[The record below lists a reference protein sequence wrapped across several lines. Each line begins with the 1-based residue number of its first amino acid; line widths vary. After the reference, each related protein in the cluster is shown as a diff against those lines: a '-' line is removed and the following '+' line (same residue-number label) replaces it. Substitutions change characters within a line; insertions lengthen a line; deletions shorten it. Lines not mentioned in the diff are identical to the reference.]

1 MRKLED
7 GRLRFSP
14 TDLVNH
20 LSCRHL
26 TGLNWEH
33 AHRRREKPRFKDEA
47 AELVAKHGEAHE
59 QRYLEQLRANGHDV
73 TVIDSDAG
81 ITEAAAHQTAAA
93 MRAGAEVIYQA
104 AFLHDDWGGFA
115 DFLFRR
121 DDLPS
126 DLGTFSYEVFDTK
139 LSRTAKPTA
148 LVQLAEYS
156 AHVTRIQGV
165 APEQVHLVLGDD
177 SLETFRLASIAP
189 YHRMVRRQFLKDAGE
204 QMLAVY
210 PDPVEHCARCDW
222 SSVCR
227 KRRRDDDH
235 LTLVADLGRTQAN
248 KLETVGLATMT
259 ELANA
264 GPSIRPAKMD
274 SFDRLQAQARLQVA
288 AGEDG
293 AHHELLQPNGPNE
306 TAIGFARL
314 PEPSTSDLFF
324 DIESDPFLQVGGV
337 EYLFG
342 VTDVT
347 DEFAPVWAK
356 DPADEKQAFE
366 ETIDRFIAALD
377 ADPAMHVYHFGI
389 YEPVAF
395 KRLAARHGT
404 RQNELDR
411 LLRGETFVDLHRIT
425 KQAVRASV
433 SSYSIK
439 KLERFYWPHRTAEV
453 SSGIESAVEYEKW
466 LVSRERSHLDA
477 IARYNRED
485 CESTRALR
493 NWLEERRTEAEAKF
507 GAIKRPERKDGL
519 LDSVSTQARTAQ
531 DDLRDRLLSTVPE
544 SRDERD
550 DEQQAVWLLAQLLQW
565 HQREE
570 RTDWW
575 DHFNR
580 LEMSMPELIED
591 GTALGGLVLVGNG
604 RPEKRSTVFDY
615 AYPLGQDTK
624 LKAPATVLD
633 PQRKTVMAGG
643 GQPQAASAGEIF
655 ALDHAA
661 GTVSIKRGP
670 KLDGDP
676 HPQAIVPKATVPAG
690 TLKKSIQ
697 RLVATADISGA
708 AEVMREFPALWSLLA
723 RRPAGGIELDL
734 EPMAAAERACF
745 RAQSLDSEYLAIQGP
760 PGTGK
765 TWTAAKIVCDLVQQ
779 GQRVGVAA
787 HSHAVIGN
795 LMDGVHREAQQRRM
809 SIRLARRVRKTDP
822 TNPNFT
828 NFTDNKKLDAALED
842 GAFDVVG
849 ATTFYF
855 SSEPVK
861 GQFATLVIDEAGQM
875 SLANAVAAAPA
886 ARNLILVG
894 DPQQLDQPARAIHPE
909 GADGSALG
917 HLLGEQS
924 TITPDQGVFLPET
937 RRMHPAITGF
947 ISEQFYESRLGSFA
961 DTAKQKLEPA
971 GVGLRFEAVDHDGNK
986 SSSPEEVE
994 RVEKLTRELLGQTWT
1009 DEAGA
1014 TRPIAPEDIL
1024 IVAPFNAQ
1032 VAALRQRLD
1041 GFRVGTVDLFQGQ
1054 EAPVVIYSMTSSDAA
1069 LAPRGMDF
1077 LYSANRLNVA
1087 VSRAQGLAI
1096 VVANPRLLMPK
1107 CSKPDQVHLVSALC
1121 RFVEIAKESQ
1131 RD

>member
-1 MRKLED
+1 MRKFED
-7 GRLRFSP
+7 GRIRFSP

-73 TVIDSDAG
+73 TVIDTDAG

-104 AFLHDDWGGFA
+104 AFLHDGWGGFA

-156 AHVTRIQGV
+156 VHVTRIQGV

-204 QMLAVY
+204 QMLAIY

-235 LTLVADLGRTQAN
+235 LTLVADLGRTQAD
-248 KLETVGLATMT
+248 KLETVGLTTMT

-264 GPSIRPAKMD
+264 GPSTRPSKMD

-314 PEPSTSDLFF
+314 PEPSTNDLFF

-356 DPADEKQAFE
+356 DPADERQAFE

-519 LDSVSTQARTAQ
+519 LDSGSTQARTAQ

-591 GTALGGLVLVGNG
+591 GTALGGLVRLDDG
-604 RPEKRSTVFDY
+604 RAEKNSQVFQYSYSD
-615 AYPLGQDTK
+615 GQDTK
-624 LKAPATVLD
+624 LKVGDKVND
-633 PQRKTVMAGG
+633 PQQLGEYT
-643 GQPQAASAGEIF
+643 GEIF
-655 ALDHAA
+655 DIDFPA
-661 GTVSIKRGP
+661 GIVSLKRGP
-670 KLDGDP
+670 SLSSSP
-676 HPQAIVPKATVPAG
+676 HPQALIPDATVRAG
-690 TLKKSIQ
+690 AMKESIEELASAAQ
-697 RLVATADISGA
+697 RTGFEMLS
-708 AEVMREFPALWSLLA
+708 RKYPALCSLLA
-723 RRPAGGIELDL
+723 RRSAGGESRRHDMTAAQDGRARALDL
-734 EPMAAAERACF
+734 DGDF
-745 RAQSLDSEYLAIQGP
+745 LAIQGP
-760 PGTGK
+760 PGAGK
-765 TWTAAKIVCDLVQQ
+765 TWTAANIVCDLVQA
-779 GQRVGVAA
+779 GRHVGVTA
-787 HSHAVIGN
+787 HSHAVIEN
-795 LMDGVHREAQQRRM
+795 LLDGVNNEAKRRGM
-809 SIRLARRVRKTDP
+809 KINLGRKVGSKNSAIPDLD
-822 TNPNFT
+822 NFT
-828 NFTDNKKLDAALED
+828 ANNKADEAVLGREI
-842 GAFDVVG
+842 DVLG
-849 ATTFYF
+849 ATAFYF
-855 SSEPVK
+855 AREDVRNL
-861 GQFATLVIDEAGQM
+861 FDTLIVDEAGQM

-947 ISEQFYESRLGSFA
+947 ISEQFYEGRLGSFA
-961 DTAKQKLEPA
+961 DTAKQKLQPA

-994 RVEKLTRELLGQTWT
+994 RVEELTRELLGQTWT
-1009 DEAGA
+1009 DQAGA
-1014 TRPIAPEDIL
+1014 TRPLTSEDIL